1 MTVVSRGLPG
11 RGSGIGFAPFFYA
24 SSENSNRAVDLWAGS
39 VSVHTSIAAVR
50 PWGVVNV
57 RVIVHTPRH
66 QGTRAPGSSGIRPLS
81 PPSRPLNPAGMRHN
95 AAVLPRSP
103 FPVAS
108 CGLEGD
114 RRSSRHRIPRFPRVT
129 PSHHFPRVSLLAPPL
144 GFAGRVPR
152 SELLSARW
160 SSLSFLLTVRCRPP
174 LLCCPGPGTSSP
186 ARLIRRHVR
195 SFSVA
200 SGSFCPVAPG
210 SGRPGLRPL
219 PRRQRPCLHPSYSS
233 RTVALAVRRLV
244 DRPSGPQPSPCPCL
258 SLTSWL

>member
-1 MTVVSRGLPG
+1 MC
-11 RGSGIGFAPFFYA
+11 
-24 SSENSNRAVDLWAGS
+24 S
-39 VSVHTSIAAVR
+39 VLSTL
-50 PWGVVNV
+50 
-57 RVIVHTPRH
+57 PRH
-66 QGTRAPGSSGIRPLS
+66 QGTRASGSSGIRPLS

-186 ARLIRRHVR
+186 ARLIRHHVSLLFR
-195 SFSVA
+195 GLGVFLSCCSGVRPAWAAPSPAPAEAVPSSFLLFTH
-200 SGSFCPVAPG
+200 SG
-210 SGRPGLRPL
+210 
-219 PRRQRPCLHPSYSS
+219 
-233 RTVALAVRRLV
+233 LAVRRLV